1 MAIYTLD
8 DLRAAAPAELKNLS
22 DEDLVRDFSYRKG
35 VPFEQEAEYFGIK
48 PRGLFGAMAT
58 QAAGGAVV
66 DLPRMV
72 GQAAQYLGADEFGRG
87 LIEGAEQ
94 RERFYTPD
102 MRNRNVVGEA
112 LTLGARAL
120 APVAATLP
128 LGLVPG
134 GQFAAPAA
142 AAGLFGL
149 SSAQETYQ
157 KLLDQGVSEPEAR
170 AASYRVGAIQG
181 LGEAAATY
189 TGAKLLRPAMA
200 AVRGAPTT
208 ARIAAEATETGIAR
222 PFARGMLTNLAVQ
235 PTTEVAQDLGTA
247 YTEEAYGATPE
258 DKWEIARQSALGGA
272 GLTLLLGPL
281 ALGGAVRRSQNA
293 ARLKEALDPASKVR
307 PEDRY
312 AAMDA
317 VMAEARRQGVAE
329 TDVGGWLDQQLMAED
344 ARTAELQRQEQAAFR
359 QRVEE
364 RIAAGEPPEMAVSAT
379 EQEAQNPEFWRAF
392 ERRLGIAP
400 EGPQPVGLRRQQAE
414 EGFDLLRAPQ
424 VPGIAEVQPGIFM
437 ELPPLEQPTAP
448 PAQPIDLTQPTTLTT
463 SQAML
468 EEQEGGEPVG
478 IPVAQPSAVSVS
490 GVSAPT
496 LPAPTIQTLA
506 EEEVAGAPPEAPPVT
521 PAATRPVEIRRS
533 ETPTLNVV
541 AYDATSKDGTPAELV
556 VQRNK
561 KTNAVQGVYASTPGG
576 KKRIATLSAEQRKA
590 VPPTASDSEVLAQAF
605 PGQFQLRIPVTPPA
619 GAEALAQTPAALPQ
633 EGAPGTIAVQSVADQ
648 TASLP
653 GVSPVAAGL
662 PPAPVAGG
670 LSTQDLGTSK
680 PTEAPK
686 APKAPKAAAPTAP
699 VVETRQTVADA
710 IKEDVAD
717 EAALKAIE
725 AEDAK
730 LEAAIKAGKQAPQQD
745 LFAATQGKTAK
756 PAGKTSLPQM
766 VLAAIRNTL
775 LNPDR
780 PVKVYKPKSP
790 DIDKEATATYGE
802 RVRNIATAL
811 QNFADA
817 YETYVGRTQVKSDIV
832 LKKGV
837 TAEQRMRNMGDLGET
852 RAVEVRNALAALG
865 EAVGGNAKDVE
876 AVVRLVKDRVQ
887 AKLSKDPLH
896 EKLDIRLSSAWAA
909 AKRETFMQE
918 PDKLDVSQG
927 PSRPSWESEKR
938 GATPPLKEAV
948 IEGYTLYGKGAK
960 KKGFQGLLNFLRTGG
975 TPYEKSL
982 ATALSVATEGK
993 MDVQVEF
1000 IDEGTPRFD
1009 PAKNTIYIR
1018 SAESREVALHE
1029 ALHAA
1034 LQWYVYSNPKA
1045 PQVVAL
1051 QKAVDA
1057 VVAYDAAKLPPKAA
1071 EVQRILAKLMKDNR
1085 PLDAVLELISY
1096 GNTLNEFRRA
1106 LQQMESQT
1114 PRTFRKFAND
1124 VLDAIRALFSRF
1136 LGNRRS
1142 LANDV
1147 LENTFELLDAAAA
1160 TEQTQAAQATAA
1172 KGATLEAAVVAEA
1185 STPESDSSKVNLT
1198 KYKEGP
1204 GWKINLTRMVFER
1217 MGFGEGGKR
1226 DKEWSAK
1233 YDKVAADLTR
1243 KYPDLAKNLRTIA
1256 GSFGLGSEY
1265 RMAKQVAKQEKQ
1277 TGVVETEKLL
1287 EQVYRH
1293 NKEALRIFQY
1303 LDGDEAVLGKTGRDA
1318 VLRDQADA
1326 IRELLDSY
1334 IAAIPN
1340 EKDRRLFEGLSF
1352 TDKLLMPKSIGDLA
1366 KKSFGMHSVSAL
1378 FRPEI
1383 RHEKT
1388 LDEFKA
1394 LLPMTNNVV
1403 DSDVPLYQIFETRG
1417 EFGRMPVGFVS
1428 EAQANAHPELDI
1440 DRSRVW
1446 YADGSDKEGFRFR
1459 TRNIS
1464 GKNLLDVARRLGDP
1478 KVPTQEKE
1486 EAVQQLSAALMTTMA
1501 ALSHNAST
1509 GNFFRTLKATGRDKN
1524 GKATETT
1531 LAFDS
1536 VDEVN
1541 EVFPSRKLTEAGLEQ
1556 ATDDES
1562 RIAAIRSITRR
1573 GDVWV
1578 RLPDTD
1584 GYGELRN
1591 KIVPGGLY
1599 SDILDMHDR
1608 APVINARTLNEMITA
1623 FKKSK
1628 TIFSPATH
1636 VNNVLT
1642 NYALMLLH
1650 GIPHRALGDAAR
1662 LIWRYELQPD
1672 SLTQEQRNIMKA
1684 FYKSGAVLG
1693 QFTNA
1698 EAKSYLA
1705 RKMEQSITQKSE
1717 RSVLTKLTGWLKFE
1731 KDFSEYAA
1739 ELSRKGKLT
1748 ETTISEVYAA
1758 GDNVFRLAAFLNVA
1772 GTLQAKNS
1780 GQMTEDILKQSGLRA
1795 REMFLDYDI
1804 DSRLVRAARQ
1814 SVLPFVSWSYAIT
1827 PLLGRLAITR
1837 PWAMVNMMAALYAM
1851 GAMGDDDEWRKEGP
1865 KEVRERSLWGMG
1877 PYNMVRIPFIGT
1889 EDQPYYYNIGKSIPL
1904 MSLFEPPMGQGKLF
1918 GFEAIPGAITP
1929 NGPYVTLLAN
1939 IFGNDPFTG
1948 KRLYTDANTSF
1959 EKFKNVAA
1967 TVWDSLI
1974 PPLVANRFWENVG
1987 KLTDEKAGPTGRAP
2001 DMLFIARMLGLSA
2014 YQYDSEETKFYQ
2026 DAAVK
2031 KLQREFKMMMNKAK
2045 RDEEAKGYPDYAAL
2059 DEQLMEL
2066 QGRMEKRVAELRG
2079 QEETEDIE

>member
-1 MAIYTLD
+1 
-8 DLRAAAPAELKNLS
+8 
-22 DEDLVRDFSYRKG
+22 
-35 VPFEQEAEYFGIK
+35 
-48 PRGLFGAMAT
+48 
-58 QAAGGAVV
+58 
-66 DLPRMV
+66 
-72 GQAAQYLGADEFGRG
+72 
-87 LIEGAEQ
+87 
-94 RERFYTPD
+94 
-102 MRNRNVVGEA
+102 
-112 LTLGARAL
+112 
-120 APVAATLP
+120 
-128 LGLVPG
+128 
-134 GQFAAPAA
+134 
-142 AAGLFGL
+142 
-149 SSAQETYQ
+149 
-157 KLLDQGVSEPEAR
+157 
-170 AASYRVGAIQG
+170 
-181 LGEAAATY
+181 
-189 TGAKLLRPAMA
+189 
-200 AVRGAPTT
+200 
-208 ARIAAEATETGIAR
+208 
-222 PFARGMLTNLAVQ
+222 
-235 PTTEVAQDLGTA
+235 
-247 YTEEAYGATPE
+247 
-258 DKWEIARQSALGGA
+258 
-272 GLTLLLGPL
+272 
-281 ALGGAVRRSQNA
+281 
-293 ARLKEALDPASKVR
+293 
-307 PEDRY
+307 
-312 AAMDA
+312 
-317 VMAEARRQGVAE
+317 
-329 TDVGGWLDQQLMAED
+329 
-344 ARTAELQRQEQAAFR
+344 
-359 QRVEE
+359 
-364 RIAAGEPPEMAVSAT
+364 
-379 EQEAQNPEFWRAF
+379 
-392 ERRLGIAP
+392 
-400 EGPQPVGLRRQQAE
+400 
-414 EGFDLLRAPQ
+414 
-424 VPGIAEVQPGIFM
+424 
-437 ELPPLEQPTAP
+437 
-448 PAQPIDLTQPTTLTT
+448 
-463 SQAML
+463 
-468 EEQEGGEPVG
+468 
-478 IPVAQPSAVSVS
+478 
-490 GVSAPT
+490 
-496 LPAPTIQTLA
+496 
-506 EEEVAGAPPEAPPVT
+506 
-521 PAATRPVEIRRS
+521 
-533 ETPTLNVV
+533 
-541 AYDATSKDGTPAELV
+541 
-556 VQRNK
+556 
-561 KTNAVQGVYASTPGG
+561 
-576 KKRIATLSAEQRKA
+576 
-590 VPPTASDSEVLAQAF
+590 
-605 PGQFQLRIPVTPPA
+605 
-619 GAEALAQTPAALPQ
+619 
-633 EGAPGTIAVQSVADQ
+633 
-648 TASLP
+648 
-653 GVSPVAAGL
+653 
-662 PPAPVAGG
+662 
-670 LSTQDLGTSK
+670 
-680 PTEAPK
+680 
-686 APKAPKAAAPTAP
+686 
-699 VVETRQTVADA
+699 
-710 IKEDVAD
+710 
-717 EAALKAIE
+717 
-725 AEDAK
+725 
-730 LEAAIKAGKQAPQQD
+730 
-745 LFAATQGKTAK
+745 
-756 PAGKTSLPQM
+756 M

-837 TAEQRMRNMGDLGET
+837 TAEQRMQNMGDLGET

-948 IEGYTLYGKGAK
+948 IEGYTLYGRGAK

-993 MDVQVEF
+993 RDVQVEF
-1000 IDEGTPRFD
+1000 VDEGTPRFD
-1009 PAKNTIYIR
+1009 PAKNTVYIR

-1106 LQQMESQT
+1106 LRQMESQT

-1160 TEQTQAAQATAA
+1160 TEQTRAAQATAA

-1717 RSVLTKLTGWLKFE
+1717 RSVLTKLTGWLKYE

-1739 ELSRKGKLT
+1739 EVARKGKLT
-1748 ETTISEVYAA
+1748 ENTISEVYAA

-1959 EKFKNVAA
+1959 EKFKGVTAA
-1967 TVWDSLI
+1967 VWDSLT
-1974 PPLVANRFWENVG
+1974 PSWAANRFWDNVE
-1987 KLTDEKAGPTGRAP
+1987 KYTDDKVGPTGRSP
-2001 DMLFIARMLGLSA
+2001 DALFIARMLGLSA

-2059 DEQLMEL
+2059 DEQLLEL
-2066 QGRMEKRVAELRG
+2066 QDRMEKRVAELRG
-2079 QEETEDIE
+2079 QEETEGIE